1 VLAIGCDRRI
11 RTAAGPIRADELA
24 AGLPRHAWHRLS
36 AGTGAKGERFYD
48 WAWIQHHDR
57 SHPAPDDVHDDPLD
71 TQHWWLLIRR
81 NRHTGELAFY
91 RCYAPDAVPLRELV
105 RVAGRRWTIEECFQ
119 TGKGLAGLDEHQV
132 RRWTSWRRWTLL
144 AMLGHALLAVLAA
157 TAPADCRGPVEV
169 IALTCAEVRRLLTTL
184 IVKPDR
190 TRACPLAWSRWRR
203 RHQHH
208 ARTSHYQ
215 RQQATQSYP

>member
-1 VLAIGCDRRI
+1 MNAMTRR
-11 RTAAGPIRADELA
+11 EF
-24 AGLPRHAWHRLS
+24 S
-36 AGTGAKGERFYD
+36 
-48 WAWIQHHDR
+48 
-57 SHPAPDDVHDDPLD
+57 
-71 TQHWWLLIRR
+71 
-81 NRHTGELAFY
+81 
-91 RCYAPDAVPLRELV
+91 
-105 RVAGRRWTIEECFQ
+105 
-119 TGKGLAGLDEHQV
+119 
-132 RRWTSWRRWTLL
+132 
-144 AMLGHALLAVLAA
+144 LAVLAA